1 LHNFNIFA
9 VSLTL
14 ILSMK
19 KSEFLKNSMTF
30 GAITGLALIIVGVIA
45 YILDLQNSTIN
56 SFLQYGV
63 MIAGI
68 FLGTRN
74 FRDKIN
80 FGSITYGKALGSGV
94 LICLFSSII
103 MALYN
108 YIFLKYIDPDFIGK
122 LLEMIENEMLKQ
134 GLPDNQV
141 EMALEMQR
149 KIMTPTWISI
159 IIIPS
164 LTFMGFLFSLVTS
177 IFLKRK
183 SNPFDEAMREVD
195 DKKQ

>member
-1 LHNFNIFA
+1 
-9 VSLTL
+9 
-14 ILSMK
+14 MK
-19 KSEFLKNSMTF
+19 KNEFLKNAMTF
-30 GAITGLALIIVGVIA
+30 GAITGLALIITSVIS
-45 YILDLQNSTIN
+45 YIFDLQNSTIN

-63 MIAGI
+63 IIAGI
-68 FLGTRN
+68 FIGTRN
-74 FRDKIN
+74 FRDKLN
-80 FGSITYGKALGSGV
+80 FGSLSYGKALGSGV
-94 LICLFSSII
+94 LICLFASVV

-108 YIFLKYIDPDFIGK
+108 YIFLKYIDPEFIGK

-149 KIMTPTWISI
+149 KIMTPTWISV

-183 SNPFDEAMREVD
+183 SSPFDEAMRDVD
-195 DKKQ
+195 DSNK